1 MPLMHRYFATFAPGF
16 EGIVGNLLSRAIPE
30 AVPVTVSSGMALF
43 DYAGDPSRTSD
54 AVFFNN
60 VFFVVQEWRTAGI
73 PFPEL
78 VRTAAKNNRL
88 AGLAGELRLPGI
100 KTFRVRYSKENQFC
114 AVDKKTMDD
123 AERHIARCTG
133 FTADRLNPDMEFWF
147 LTRREGLSFFAA
159 RLTDKQSTEKYLKK
173 GELRPEIVQ
182 LLVGRARVSPEDRV
196 ILDPF
201 AGHGSIP
208 ARLAEVCPESLLLVS
223 DIDPALADALSGRF
237 EGREKIRV
245 SCADALALSHVDRAS
260 VDLVVTDPP
269 WGFWDA
275 DAYSGANSLDSLYA
289 GMLAEFARVLRAGGR
304 AFVLTGA
311 KREFEAAVAAR
322 PEFAASADGFDGIP
336 FRTDILVNGKKSAV
350 YSLRR

>member
-1 MPLMHRYFATFAPGF
+1 MPFMHRYFATFAPGF
-16 EGIVGNLLSRAIPE
+16 EGIVGNLLARALPE
-30 AVPVTVSSGMALF
+30 SVPVAVSSGMALF
-43 DYAGDPSRTSD
+43 DYPGDPARTSD

-60 VFFVVQEWRTAGI
+60 VFFVVQEWRTSGI

-88 AGLAGELRLPGI
+88 AGLAGELRLPGVR
-100 KTFRVRYSKENQFC
+100 TFRVRYSKENQFC
-114 AVDKKTMDD
+114 SVDKKTMDD
-123 AERHIARCTG
+123 AERYISRCTG
-133 FTADRLNPDMEFWF
+133 LAADRLNPDMEFWF

-159 RLTDKQSTEKYLKK
+159 RLTDKQSTEKYLKQ

-182 LLVGRARVSPEDRV
+182 LLVGLARASPDDAV

-208 ARLAEVCPESLLLVS
+208 ARLADLCPGSRLLVS
-223 DIDPALADALSGRF
+223 DIDPALANALAERF
-237 EGREKIRV
+237 AGRENIRV
-245 SCADALALSHVDRAS
+245 SRADALHLPSVASGS

-275 DAYSGANSLDSLYA
+275 DAYAGENSLERLYA
-289 GMLAEFARVLRAGGR
+289 GMLAEFARVLRVGGR

-311 KREFEAAVAAR
+311 KREFEAAVAAC
-322 PEFAASADGFDGIP
+322 PEFAPSCGGSDDIP

-350 YSLRR
+350 YALRR